1 MKQNNRMKK
10 SKLYYFFNSEKKLSL
25 LDSKDSF
32 KINLSSKSLD
42 VFSIFFLTFFQSKNL
57 IQIFHLKLK
66 NLLNRIEIIVKV
78 PKNIKIIIKSMK
90 IIFKFT
96 FKLIFKKLLIK
107 FIEYNFCVL
116 LKIINNKKKIPTCCF
131 QSRILMKLT

>member
-1 MKQNNRMKK
+1 MKQNNRTKK
-10 SKLYYFFNSEKKLSL
+10 LKLYYFFNSEKKLSL

-66 NLLNRIEIIVKV
+66 NLLNRIEIIIKV
-78 PKNIKIIIKSMK
+78 AKNIKIIIKSMK

-116 LKIINNKKKIPTCCF
+116 LKIINNKKEIPTYF
-131 QSRILMKLT
+131 QSRNFL